1 MEEKEKREKKT
12 RGNGF
17 FHFKSHFVQSQM
29 TVFKDALSRSSGFW
43 TAVPSLMVRYR
54 SPSLAPICPYL
65 FIPPPCRQPGAFVW
79 RHHAG
84 FRMCGSEGGGD
95 FEL

>member
-1 MEEKEKREKKT
+1 MEEKEKREGKKE

-29 TVFKDALSRSSGFW
+29 TVFKDALSLSSGFW
-43 TAVPSLMVRYR
+43 TAVPGLMVRYR

-65 FIPPPCRQPGAFVW
+65 FISSPRRQP
-79 RHHAG
+79 
-84 FRMCGSEGGGD
+84 
-95 FEL
+95 